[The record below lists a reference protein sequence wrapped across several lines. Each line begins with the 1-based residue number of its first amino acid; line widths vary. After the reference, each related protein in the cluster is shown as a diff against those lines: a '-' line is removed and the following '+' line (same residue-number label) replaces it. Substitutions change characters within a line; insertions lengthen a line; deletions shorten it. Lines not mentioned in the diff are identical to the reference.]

1 MNAVM
6 QESLPRHHRIT
17 ADEYHRMAEV
27 GLLAPDARVE
37 LIEGEILEM
46 APIGLDHAGVVNQLN
61 HLFVHA
67 VADRAIVQIQGPA
80 RLSHYSEP
88 QPELVLLKPRA
99 DFYRTAGAGPGDV
112 YLVIEV
118 SDTTLRYDLRKKVPL
133 YARHEIP
140 EVWIVDLPGSQ
151 LHVFRTPIE
160 GQYRDTFST
169 GEPGVASLSLLP
181 EVSVDLSRLLRPQ
194 AREES
199 AGGPS

>member
-6 QESLPRHHRIT
+6 QESQPQHHRIT

-46 APIGLDHAGVVNQLN
+46 APIGLDHAGVVNQLT

-67 VADRAIVQIQGPA
+67 VGDRAIVQIQGPS
-80 RLSHYSEP
+80 RMSQYSEP
-88 QPELVLLKPRA
+88 QPDLVLFKPRA
-99 DFYRTAGAGPGDV
+99 DYYRTQGAGPQDV
-112 YLVIEV
+112 YLIIEV
-118 SDTTLRYDLRKKVPL
+118 SDTTLRYDMHKKVPL

-140 EVWIVDLPGSQ
+140 EVWIVDLPGSE
-151 LHVFRTPIE
+151 LHVFRTPKE

-169 GEPGVASLSLLP
+169 GEPGIASVLLLP
-181 EVSVDLSRLLRPQ
+181 DVTVDLSRLLRP
-194 AREES
+194 
-199 AGGPS
+199 